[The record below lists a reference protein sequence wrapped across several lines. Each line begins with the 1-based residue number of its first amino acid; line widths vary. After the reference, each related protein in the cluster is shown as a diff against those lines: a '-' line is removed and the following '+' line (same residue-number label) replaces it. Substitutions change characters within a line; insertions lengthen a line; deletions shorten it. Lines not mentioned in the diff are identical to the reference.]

1 MIKFGI
7 IGTNWITQQYVDA
20 AHATNEW
27 KLVGVYSRTIEKA
40 KSFGEK
46 NGATKFYDQIEDLA
60 NDPEIDAVYIASP
73 NSLHFQQAQQVLAA
87 DKAAVVE
94 KPIVANPTEWEA
106 LYQTLEAHPKA
117 RLFEAARHLHEPN
130 FQAIQKQ
137 VGELELIQGATLT
150 YAKYSSRYDSYL
162 AGNEPNIFSLKFAG
176 GALQDL
182 GVYLAYDAVAW
193 FGMPEEVAYFA
204 QKLRTGADGKGVA
217 ILRYP
222 EFDVTLNIGKNVNSE
237 LASEIY
243 GVKDSIVMDNA
254 AELNQVEYID
264 AQGQRTVIS
273 EIPDDNPMIAEAR
286 DFARVI
292 NDPEN
297 EKNATDYQN
306 WLEISRNVNKLLYNL
321 RQNGKIYFTNEKEE
335 D

>member
-27 KLVGVYSRTIEKA
+27 QLVAVYSRTVEKA

-46 NGATKFYDQIEDLA
+46 NGATKFYDQIEDLV
-60 NDPEIDAVYIASP
+60 NDAEIDAVYIASP
-73 NSLHFQQAQQVLAA
+73 NSLHFKQAQQVVEA
-87 DKAAVVE
+87 DKVAVVE
-94 KPIVANPTEWEA
+94 KPIVANPSEWEE
-106 LYQTLEAHPKA
+106 LYQSLKNHPKA
-117 RLFEAARHLHEPN
+117 RLFEAARHLHEHN

-137 VGELELIQGATLT
+137 VNEMELIQGATLT

-162 AGNEPNIFSLKFAG
+162 EGNEPNIFSLKFAG

-204 QKLRTGADGKGVA
+204 QKIRTGVDGKGVA

-237 LASEIY
+237 LQSEIY
-243 GVKDSIVMDNA
+243 GIKDSIVMDNA

-264 AQGQRTVIS
+264 SEGKRTLIS
-273 EIPDDNPMIAEAR
+273 EKPEDNPMIAEAT
-286 DFARVI
+286 DFARII

-306 WLEISRNVNKLLYNL
+306 WLELSRNVNKLLYNL

>member
-94 KPIVANPTEWEA
+94 KPIVANPTEWEE
-106 LYQTLEAHPKA
+106 LHQTLEAHPKA

-204 QKLRTGADGKGVA
+204 QNCGQELMVRVLPFYA
-217 ILRYP
+217 IP
-222 EFDVTLNIGKNVNSE
+222 
-237 LASEIY
+237 
-243 GVKDSIVMDNA
+243 
-254 AELNQVEYID
+254 
-264 AQGQRTVIS
+264 
-273 EIPDDNPMIAEAR
+273 
-286 DFARVI
+286 
-292 NDPEN
+292 
-297 EKNATDYQN
+297 
-306 WLEISRNVNKLLYNL
+306 NL
-321 RQNGKIYFTNEKEE
+321 M
-335 D
+335 

>member
-60 NDPEIDAVYIASP
+60 NDLEIDAVYIASP

-94 KPIVANPTEWEA
+94 KPIVANPTEWEE

-273 EIPDDNPMIAEAR
+273 ETPDDNPMIAEAR